1 MLNTQYILQV
11 LGELSKHER
20 IDGLKVLG
28 DLWSGD
34 KLKLAIKKYEATLRL
49 GLLNMRCEHQIDGVN
64 LEIT

>member
-20 IDGLKVLG
+20 IDGLTVLG

-34 KLKLAIKKYEATLRL
+34 KLKLIIKKYEATVEV
-49 GLLNMRCEHQIDGVN
+49 GAFKYEM
-64 LEIT
+64 